1 MAAQE
6 RSGEVWVSLAKL
18 CTLRPVGSVHL
29 RGMRQRGEGPRWRQ
43 VSRSYVQYLLSGGDD
58 SVDRWLAERAGKTI
72 PVKIE

>member
-1 MAAQE
+1 VAAQE

-18 CTLRPVGSVHL
+18 CTL
-29 RGMRQRGEGPRWRQ
+29 RQRGEGPRWRQ